1 MQLCKTVPVEASR
14 LVSPSSR
21 VDSIKQAQL
30 IDSCA
35 DPLYAS
41 EGEDEDAKS
50 TATLGGHDVE
60 AIPQE
65 PLEVEVVMGG
75 PVTPLF

>member
-1 MQLCKTVPVEASR
+1 MRLSKTVPVEASK

-21 VDSIKQAQL
+21 VDPIKQAQL

-41 EGEDEDAKS
+41 EDEDAKS

-60 AIPQE
+60 AAP
-65 PLEVEVVMGG
+65 
-75 PVTPLF
+75 